1 MILEGR
7 TVLVVGVGPGLGAS
21 CARLALRDGAN
32 VAVMAR
38 NAERLAAA
46 AAELDPDG
54 DRVVVCRG
62 DVTSQEDC
70 TAAAD
75 AAAARF
81 GELHAVVNVAALDT
95 QKGAFHRTTDEDWT
109 LNLTVNVLGAVHV
122 VRAVEPH
129 MKAAGGGSVVL
140 IGSQASMK
148 PVAVFPQSPYG
159 AAKSALLSVARDLAA
174 ELGPSGIRVNTV
186 VPSWMWGPNVKF
198 YCEWQAS
205 KRGITAEEVKQEIAL
220 QMALREMPTDSDV
233 AEAAVFLASERA
245 RMITGQTLVV
255 NAGDFYPVA

>member
-21 CARLALRDGAN
+21 CARLALRDGAS

-38 NAERLAAA
+38 NAGRLREA
-46 AAELDPDG
+46 AAELDPTG
-54 DRVVVCRG
+54 ERIIACPG

-70 TAAAD
+70 IDAAD

-81 GELHAVVNVAALDT
+81 GELHAVINVAALDT
-95 QKGAFHRTTDEDWT
+95 QKGAFHNTTDEDWT

-129 MKAAGGGSVVL
+129 MKAAGTGSVVL
-140 IGSQASMK
+140 IGSQASMR
-148 PVAVFPQSPYG
+148 PVAEFPQSPYG
-159 AAKSALLSVARDLAA
+159 AAKSALLSVARDLSA

-186 VPSWMWGPNVKF
+186 VPSWMWGPNVKL
-198 YCEWQAS
+198 YCEWQAGM
-205 KRGITAEEVKQEIAL
+205 RGITAEEVKHEIA
-220 QMALREMPTDSDV
+220 QGMALREMPTDSDA
-233 AEAAVFLASERA
+233 AEAAIFLASERA

-255 NAGDFYPVA
+255 NAGHFYPVA

>member
-1 MILEGR
+1 MILERR

-46 AAELDPDG
+46 AAELDPTGERVLSCAG
-54 DRVVVCRG
+54 DI
-62 DVTSQEDC
+62 TSQDDC
-70 TAAAD
+70 SAAAD
-75 AAAARF
+75 AAAERF
-81 GELHAVVNVAALDT
+81 GALHAVINVAALDT
-95 QKGAFHRTTDEDWT
+95 RHGPFDRLTDDDWAA
-109 LNLTVNVLGAVHV
+109 NLTVNVLGTVHV
-122 VRAVEPH
+122 VRAVSPH
-129 MKAAGGGSVVL
+129 MAAAGGGSVVL
-140 IGSQASMK
+140 IGSQASMR
-148 PVAVFPQSPYG
+148 PVAVFPQSAYG
-159 AAKSALLSVARDLAA
+159 AAKSALLSLARDLAA

-186 VPSWMWGPNVKF
+186 VPSWMWGPNVEF
-198 YCEWQAS
+198 YCQWQAGE
-205 KRGITAEEVKQEIAL
+205 RGITAEEVKHEIAQ

-245 RMITGQTLVV
+245 RMITGQSLLV